1 MGNLAVTLSSKQ
13 TVVLVEPSG
22 RRIAVILLN
31 DKATEKAQLVL
42 RVDPEIRVIRE
53 KKELTK

>member
-1 MGNLAVTLSSKQ
+1 MGNLAVTLSRRH

-22 RRIAVILLN
+22 RRIAVIMPN
-31 DKATEKAQLVL
+31 DKTTGKVQLVL

-53 KKELTK
+53 KKEPTK